1 MSRVNERPSKLLEML
16 TMKSSVD
23 LDTLNNIT
31 DKSLQ
36 FSIFPVI
43 FVEPESALSNLLI
56 IEFLIV
62 SILDVAGIRLDN
74 EADFG
79 VCLVGSN
86 LVHLVNLFRL
96 LRSISLFSTIV

>member
-1 MSRVNERPSKLLEML
+1 
-16 TMKSSVD
+16 MKSSVD
-23 LDTLNNIT
+23 LDTLNNLI

-43 FVEPESALSNLLI
+43 FVEPKSAFSNLLI

-62 SILDVAGIRLDN
+62 PILDVTGIRFDN
-74 EADFG
+74 QADFG
-79 VCLVGSN
+79 VRLVGSN

>member
-31 DKSLQ
+31 DKNLQ

-62 SILDVAGIRLDN
+62 PILDVAGIRFDN
-74 EADFG
+74 QADFG
-79 VCLVGSN
+79 VCLVGPY
-86 LVHLVNLFRL
+86 LVHLVYLFRL
-96 LRSISLFSTIV
+96 LRSISLFPTIV